1 MPFLQRTRR
10 VPTICLDEL
19 EHVRGAGYRVS
30 VLLIVS
36 CNGLFSV
43 TELML
48 TEGCS
53 VVE

>member
-10 VPTICLDEL
+10 VPPICLDEL

-43 TELML
+43 TEMML